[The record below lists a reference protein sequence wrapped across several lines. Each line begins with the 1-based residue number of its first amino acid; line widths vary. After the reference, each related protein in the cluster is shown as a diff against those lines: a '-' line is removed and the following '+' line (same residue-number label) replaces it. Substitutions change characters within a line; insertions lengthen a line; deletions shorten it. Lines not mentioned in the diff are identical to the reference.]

1 VPGVRFQWPWLLWG
15 LFLIPAFVVAY
26 LAWNHRRAGYAT
38 RFASPAMTPNV
49 LPHAPGWRRHA
60 PALLYLLGLA
70 TLMIGLS
77 RPEAALGVPRER
89 ATIVLAIDSSRSMEA
104 DDVAPNR
111 LEAARS
117 AAQGL
122 VDSLPDRF
130 QIGVVT
136 FADEGK
142 ALTRPTTDRVAV
154 RRALA
159 SLTSL
164 KRGSG
169 TAIGE
174 GIARALEI
182 GAPASKDK
190 ARRAPMVM
198 LLLSDGNNTTGEEPL
213 DVARRARNVDVR
225 IHTIALG
232 ASDNPDPNQRP
243 RAPDLD
249 TLRQVADRTGGEFF
263 TAPSGS
269 DLRSVYEDLGSSIS
283 TVRRM
288 QEVTVAFVGGAL
300 VLLAAGAALSMLW
313 LNRAP

>member
-1 VPGVRFQWPWLLWG
+1 MRFQWPWLLWG
-15 LFLIPAFVVAY
+15 LLLIPVFVVAY
-26 LAWNHRRAGYAT
+26 LAWNRGRSRYAT
-38 RFASPAMTPNV
+38 RFASPAMAPNV
-49 LPHAPGWRRHA
+49 VPRAPGWRRHL

-70 TLMIGLS
+70 TLLVGMS
-77 RPEAALGVPRER
+77 RPEAALGVPRDR

-111 LEAARS
+111 LEAARR

-130 QIGVVT
+130 QVGVVT

-159 SLTSL
+159 SLSSL
-164 KRGSG
+164 KRKSG

-174 GIARALEI
+174 GIARGLEI
-182 GAPASKDK
+182 GTPAKKGK
-190 ARRAPMVM
+190 ARKVPMVM

-213 DVARRARNVDVR
+213 DVAGRARRQEVP

-232 ASDNPDPNQRP
+232 ASENPDPNQRP
-243 RAPDLD
+243 RPPDLD
-249 TLRQVADRTGGEFF
+249 TLRKVADRTGGDFF

-269 DLRSVYEDLGSSIS
+269 DLRGVYEDLGSSIS

-288 QEVTVAFVGGAL
+288 QEVTAAFVGGAL
-300 VLLAAGAALSMLW
+300 VLLTAGAALSMLW